1 MANKGFPVYQDYGD
15 YEFTDEE
22 LAEPD
27 FYVDRYFP
35 DLMDMEEGD
44 MEGGGDMG
52 GVVDIIIMGKLQGPC
67 NRVSNAY

>member
-44 MEGGGDMG
+44 MEEA
-52 GVVDIIIMGKLQGPC
+52 VTAVPLAAT
-67 NRVSNAY
+67 V